1 MGTME
6 KFSIIRVT
14 LEIHVLLGLSF
25 RTGMCLVKTEHQSDW
40 LHNLQTVIFGAFYN
54 SSLFTQIR
62 KTWTQ
67 QQNGCHRIP
76 S

>member
-6 KFSIIRVT
+6 KFSIFRVT
-14 LEIHVLLGLSF
+14 LEIPVLLGLSF
-25 RTGMCLVKTEHQSDW
+25 RTGMWLVETEHQSDW

-62 KTWTQ
+62 ETWPQ